1 MLAKLGRPKLPGRLQ
16 RDIRNS
22 KALKPASTNDR
33 SGLADNLLPPGWT
46 EAFTPEGKPYYFNSE
61 SGETRW
67 ERPAP
72 PSNDDNLSERS
83 AELKKGAM
91 VVAAK
96 PVIPGV
102 AGLAKLPK
110 GWRMITDKD
119 GKSYYFNKHTKE
131 VSWSPPPP
139 DGEEGAA
146 GDEKTA
152 AERVSDA
159 RDFVKEGWRRG
170 KNLVAVK
177 VFKAAGSANEPE
189 IDHMYDQVL
198 QVELQMASIKQTVE
212 AYLSSLVE
220 MCWAAEQLATKF
232 GDYVNEPGATGQ
244 AAAQQAA
251 NTWRELQRGATRSLE
266 VQFSAKVLQP
276 IASYLGEI
284 EGIKELHH
292 QRQKRLIDYDYYRR
306 KVSEMVR
313 TPPKDGSKLSRN
325 AEKLSSC
332 EAAYMNV
339 KNELVARM
347 TALLHEKWDFANA
360 PLLQLLDFQRN
371 FYGNLAN
378 AVTPFSK
385 YTYEAS
391 LLDAEQRREARLT
404 LSEKALAEP
413 VAAKPAS
420 SYMGGAQPP
429 PGPPPAAAGNAGPP
443 RPPPGKPP
451 PPPGRPPPPPNG
463 VQMRALTD
471 YAASDP
477 RMISFATGELM
488 IKEKEEAG
496 WFFGSNSTG
505 QRGYFPASYVEAI

>member
-159 RDFVKEGWRRG
+159 RDFVKDGWRRG
-170 KNLVAVK
+170 KV
-177 VFKAAGSANEPE
+177 
-189 IDHMYDQVL
+189 
-198 QVELQMASIKQTVE
+198 
-212 AYLSSLVE
+212 
-220 MCWAAEQLATKF
+220 
-232 GDYVNEPGATGQ
+232 
-244 AAAQQAA
+244 
-251 NTWRELQRGATRSLE
+251 
-266 VQFSAKVLQP
+266 
-276 IASYLGEI
+276 
-284 EGIKELHH
+284 
-292 QRQKRLIDYDYYRR
+292 
-306 KVSEMVR
+306 
-313 TPPKDGSKLSRN
+313 
-325 AEKLSSC
+325 
-332 EAAYMNV
+332 
-339 KNELVARM
+339 
-347 TALLHEKWDFANA
+347 
-360 PLLQLLDFQRN
+360 
-371 FYGNLAN
+371 
-378 AVTPFSK
+378 
-385 YTYEAS
+385 
-391 LLDAEQRREARLT
+391 
-404 LSEKALAEP
+404 
-413 VAAKPAS
+413 
-420 SYMGGAQPP
+420 
-429 PGPPPAAAGNAGPP
+429 
-443 RPPPGKPP
+443 
-451 PPPGRPPPPPNG
+451 
-463 VQMRALTD
+463 
-471 YAASDP
+471 
-477 RMISFATGELM
+477 
-488 IKEKEEAG
+488 
-496 WFFGSNSTG
+496 
-505 QRGYFPASYVEAI
+505 